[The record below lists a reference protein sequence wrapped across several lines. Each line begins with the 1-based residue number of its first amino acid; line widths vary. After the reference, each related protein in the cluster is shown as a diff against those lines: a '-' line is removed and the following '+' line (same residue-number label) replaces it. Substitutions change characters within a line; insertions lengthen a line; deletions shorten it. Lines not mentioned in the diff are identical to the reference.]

1 MLVSYCNISLLTNSH
16 HSLLRLGDV
25 TRSIFSGNM
34 GNQYPLQ
41 MLDISA
47 VPEWVRSVKKLQIP
61 VISRHSNDQIL
72 NIFDSLKSRI
82 NLKGKVLMGAYVTPK
97 ELSLIAGLPQEDV
110 VGIELKEQVT
120 FGLNP
125 PKVSVVE
132 SLPLGSLVQ
141 YGRILKDKK
150 VEISKINFYEEK
162 INNTELIVPVVGG
175 FSAGKSTLIN
185 QFLGENILSIALTPE
200 TALATELRYSENS
213 YIKAIKKD
221 DTFDKYEISEIDI
234 IKEKAKN
241 YKYIKLYLNNQ
252 KLQEIE
258 PLILVDMPGFDAPIE
273 HHNQAILNYLN
284 RGIYFIILTSI
295 EDGNI
300 TKSVLR
306 EITNIMEFGKDFS
319 FCLSK
324 TNLRTENDIKAVQN
338 IIEDQ
343 LKDYFDFNKEIIL
356 TDNSSGLELEKIL
369 NNIDIE
375 ELFKKVFLSDLRFNH
390 IENES
395 SINIILSTLKVSRE
409 EVLKTITELENSIKN
424 ILNKKEQMIE
434 EAEEKYSNTNID
446 GIINKITNE
455 LNLQKEV
462 LISYAIANPNNISQE
477 INEIVKNILIPEI
490 RKRIKDVSN
499 RIVDDFSIELKNL
512 ENNLDNSNFDN
523 NWIEKISYSTKNI
536 LEKAQNGLS
545 TIVDE
550 RRSKETD
557 DKLYKA
563 ITTILGVTTSFVA
576 PIIEIIIIFLPEIVR
591 FISGKAKEK
600 QQKEKIS
607 EQISISIIPEIK
619 RKLRETIPQ
628 IFNDYLKNT
637 IETISQEFET
647 QLEQKRQEIIVTQQ
661 EKEDNIKDIE
671 QEILK
676 LENIKKELQFLAT
689 KNLYNQGK

>member
-1 MLVSYCNISLLTNSH
+1 
-16 HSLLRLGDV
+16 
-25 TRSIFSGNM
+25 
-34 GNQYPLQ
+34 
-41 MLDISA
+41 
-47 VPEWVRSVKKLQIP
+47 
-61 VISRHSNDQIL
+61 
-72 NIFDSLKSRI
+72 
-82 NLKGKVLMGAYVTPK
+82 
-97 ELSLIAGLPQEDV
+97 
-110 VGIELKEQVT
+110 
-120 FGLNP
+120 
-125 PKVSVVE
+125 
-132 SLPLGSLVQ
+132 
-141 YGRILKDKK
+141 
-150 VEISKINFYEEK
+150 
-162 INNTELIVPVVGG
+162 
-175 FSAGKSTLIN
+175 
-185 QFLGENILSIALTPE
+185 
-200 TALATELRYSENS
+200 
-213 YIKAIKKD
+213 
-221 DTFDKYEISEIDI
+221 
-234 IKEKAKN
+234 
-241 YKYIKLYLNNQ
+241 
-252 KLQEIE
+252 
-258 PLILVDMPGFDAPIE
+258 
-273 HHNQAILNYLN
+273 
-284 RGIYFIILTSI
+284 
-295 EDGNI
+295 
-300 TKSVLR
+300 
-306 EITNIMEFGKDFS
+306 
-319 FCLSK
+319 
-324 TNLRTENDIKAVQN
+324 
-338 IIEDQ
+338 
-343 LKDYFDFNKEIIL
+343 
-356 TDNSSGLELEKIL
+356 
-369 NNIDIE
+369 
-375 ELFKKVFLSDLRFNH
+375 
-390 IENES
+390 
-395 SINIILSTLKVSRE
+395 LKVSRE

-563 ITTILGVTTSFVA
+563 ITTVLGVTTSFVA

>member
-1 MLVSYCNISLLTNSH
+1 
-16 HSLLRLGDV
+16 
-25 TRSIFSGNM
+25 
-34 GNQYPLQ
+34 
-41 MLDISA
+41 
-47 VPEWVRSVKKLQIP
+47 
-61 VISRHSNDQIL
+61 
-72 NIFDSLKSRI
+72 
-82 NLKGKVLMGAYVTPK
+82 
-97 ELSLIAGLPQEDV
+97 
-110 VGIELKEQVT
+110 
-120 FGLNP
+120 
-125 PKVSVVE
+125 
-132 SLPLGSLVQ
+132 
-141 YGRILKDKK
+141 
-150 VEISKINFYEEK
+150 
-162 INNTELIVPVVGG
+162 
-175 FSAGKSTLIN
+175 
-185 QFLGENILSIALTPE
+185 
-200 TALATELRYSENS
+200 
-213 YIKAIKKD
+213 
-221 DTFDKYEISEIDI
+221 
-234 IKEKAKN
+234 
-241 YKYIKLYLNNQ
+241 
-252 KLQEIE
+252 
-258 PLILVDMPGFDAPIE
+258 MPGFDAPIE

-563 ITTILGVTTSFVA
+563 ITTVLGVTTSFVA

>member
-1 MLVSYCNISLLTNSH
+1 MIQTQKKYSDY
-16 HSLLRLGDV
+16 
-25 TRSIFSGNM
+25 
-34 GNQYPLQ
+34 LQ
-41 MLDISA
+41 
-47 VPEWVRSVKKLQIP
+47 EVK
-61 VISRHSNDQIL
+61 N
-72 NIFDSLKSRI
+72 
-82 NLKGKVLMGAYVTPK
+82 
-97 ELSLIAGLPQEDV
+97 
-110 VGIELKEQVT
+110 
-120 FGLNP
+120 
-125 PKVSVVE
+125 
-132 SLPLGSLVQ
+132 
-141 YGRILKDKK
+141 ILKDTN

-185 QFLGENILSIALTPE
+185 QFLGENILSTALTPE

-369 NNIDIE
+369 NKIDIE

-563 ITTILGVTTSFVA
+563 ITTVLGVTTSFVA

-661 EKEDNIKDIE
+661 DKEDNIKDIE

-676 LENIKKELQFLAT
+676 LENIKKDLQFLAT

>member
-1 MLVSYCNISLLTNSH
+1 MIQTQKKYSDY
-16 HSLLRLGDV
+16 
-25 TRSIFSGNM
+25 
-34 GNQYPLQ
+34 LQ
-41 MLDISA
+41 
-47 VPEWVRSVKKLQIP
+47 EVK
-61 VISRHSNDQIL
+61 N
-72 NIFDSLKSRI
+72 
-82 NLKGKVLMGAYVTPK
+82 
-97 ELSLIAGLPQEDV
+97 
-110 VGIELKEQVT
+110 
-120 FGLNP
+120 
-125 PKVSVVE
+125 
-132 SLPLGSLVQ
+132 
-141 YGRILKDKK
+141 ILKDTN

-185 QFLGENILSIALTPE
+185 QFLGENILSTALTPE

-409 EVLKTITELENSIKN
+409 EVLKTIAELENSIKN

-563 ITTILGVTTSFVA
+563 ITTVLGVTTSFVA

>member
-1 MLVSYCNISLLTNSH
+1 MIQTQKKYSDY
-16 HSLLRLGDV
+16 
-25 TRSIFSGNM
+25 
-34 GNQYPLQ
+34 LQ
-41 MLDISA
+41 
-47 VPEWVRSVKKLQIP
+47 EVK
-61 VISRHSNDQIL
+61 N
-72 NIFDSLKSRI
+72 
-82 NLKGKVLMGAYVTPK
+82 
-97 ELSLIAGLPQEDV
+97 
-110 VGIELKEQVT
+110 
-120 FGLNP
+120 
-125 PKVSVVE
+125 
-132 SLPLGSLVQ
+132 
-141 YGRILKDKK
+141 ILKDTN

-185 QFLGENILSIALTPE
+185 QFLGENILSTALTPE

-221 DTFDKYEISEIDI
+221 DTFDKYEILEIDI

-369 NNIDIE
+369 NKIDIE
-375 ELFKKVFLSDLRFNH
+375 ELFKKVFLYDLRFNH

-409 EVLKTITELENSIKN
+409 EVLKTIAELENSIKN

-647 QLEQKRQEIIVTQQ
+647 QLERKRQEIIVTQQ
-661 EKEDNIKDIE
+661 DKEDNIKDIE

>member
-1 MLVSYCNISLLTNSH
+1 MIQTQKKYSDY
-16 HSLLRLGDV
+16 
-25 TRSIFSGNM
+25 
-34 GNQYPLQ
+34 LQ
-41 MLDISA
+41 
-47 VPEWVRSVKKLQIP
+47 EVK
-61 VISRHSNDQIL
+61 N
-72 NIFDSLKSRI
+72 
-82 NLKGKVLMGAYVTPK
+82 
-97 ELSLIAGLPQEDV
+97 
-110 VGIELKEQVT
+110 
-120 FGLNP
+120 
-125 PKVSVVE
+125 
-132 SLPLGSLVQ
+132 
-141 YGRILKDKK
+141 ILKDTN

-185 QFLGENILSIALTPE
+185 QFLGENILSTALTPE

-338 IIEDQ
+338 IIEEQ

-563 ITTILGVTTSFVA
+563 ITTVLGVTTSFVA

-647 QLEQKRQEIIVTQQ
+647 QLERKRQEIIVTQQ
-661 EKEDNIKDIE
+661 DKEDNIKDIE

>member
-1 MLVSYCNISLLTNSH
+1 MIQTQKKYSDY
-16 HSLLRLGDV
+16 
-25 TRSIFSGNM
+25 
-34 GNQYPLQ
+34 LQ
-41 MLDISA
+41 
-47 VPEWVRSVKKLQIP
+47 EVK
-61 VISRHSNDQIL
+61 N
-72 NIFDSLKSRI
+72 
-82 NLKGKVLMGAYVTPK
+82 
-97 ELSLIAGLPQEDV
+97 
-110 VGIELKEQVT
+110 
-120 FGLNP
+120 
-125 PKVSVVE
+125 
-132 SLPLGSLVQ
+132 
-141 YGRILKDKK
+141 ILKDTN

-185 QFLGENILSIALTPE
+185 QFLGENILSTALTPE

-375 ELFKKVFLSDLRFNH
+375 ELFKKVFLSDLKFNH

-409 EVLKTITELENSIKN
+409 EVLKTIAELENSIKN

-607 EQISISIIPEIK
+607 EQISISMIPEIK

-661 EKEDNIKDIE
+661 DKEDNIKDIE

>member
-1 MLVSYCNISLLTNSH
+1 MIQTQKKYSDY
-16 HSLLRLGDV
+16 
-25 TRSIFSGNM
+25 
-34 GNQYPLQ
+34 LQ
-41 MLDISA
+41 
-47 VPEWVRSVKKLQIP
+47 EVK
-61 VISRHSNDQIL
+61 N
-72 NIFDSLKSRI
+72 
-82 NLKGKVLMGAYVTPK
+82 
-97 ELSLIAGLPQEDV
+97 
-110 VGIELKEQVT
+110 
-120 FGLNP
+120 
-125 PKVSVVE
+125 
-132 SLPLGSLVQ
+132 
-141 YGRILKDKK
+141 ILKDTN

-213 YIKAIKKD
+213 YIKAIRKD

-409 EVLKTITELENSIKN
+409 EVLKTIAELENSIKN

-563 ITTILGVTTSFVA
+563 ITTVLGVTTSFVA

>member
-1 MLVSYCNISLLTNSH
+1 MT
-16 HSLLRLGDV
+16 
-25 TRSIFSGNM
+25 F
-34 GNQYPLQ
+34 
-41 MLDISA
+41 
-47 VPEWVRSVKKLQIP
+47 W
-61 VISRHSNDQIL
+61 
-72 NIFDSLKSRI
+72 
-82 NLKGKVLMGAYVTPK
+82 
-97 ELSLIAGLPQEDV
+97 
-110 VGIELKEQVT
+110 GI
-120 FGLNP
+120 
-125 PKVSVVE
+125 
-132 SLPLGSLVQ
+132 
-141 YGRILKDKK
+141 I
-150 VEISKINFYEEK
+150 
-162 INNTELIVPVVGG
+162 
-175 FSAGKSTLIN
+175 
-185 QFLGENILSIALTPE
+185 
-200 TALATELRYSENS
+200 
-213 YIKAIKKD
+213 
-221 DTFDKYEISEIDI
+221 
-234 IKEKAKN
+234 
-241 YKYIKLYLNNQ
+241 
-252 KLQEIE
+252 
-258 PLILVDMPGFDAPIE
+258 
-273 HHNQAILNYLN
+273 
-284 RGIYFIILTSI
+284 IILTSI

-375 ELFKKVFLSDLRFNH
+375 ELFKKVFLSDLKFNH

-409 EVLKTITELENSIKN
+409 EVLKTIAELENSIKN

-490 RKRIKDVSN
+490 RKRIKNVSN

-563 ITTILGVTTSFVA
+563 ITTVLGVTTSFVA

-661 EKEDNIKDIE
+661 DKEDNIKDIE

-676 LENIKKELQFLAT
+676 LENIKKDLQFLAT

>member
-1 MLVSYCNISLLTNSH
+1 MIQTQKKYSDY
-16 HSLLRLGDV
+16 
-25 TRSIFSGNM
+25 
-34 GNQYPLQ
+34 LQ
-41 MLDISA
+41 
-47 VPEWVRSVKKLQIP
+47 EVK
-61 VISRHSNDQIL
+61 N
-72 NIFDSLKSRI
+72 
-82 NLKGKVLMGAYVTPK
+82 
-97 ELSLIAGLPQEDV
+97 
-110 VGIELKEQVT
+110 
-120 FGLNP
+120 
-125 PKVSVVE
+125 
-132 SLPLGSLVQ
+132 
-141 YGRILKDKK
+141 ILKDTN

-185 QFLGENILSIALTPE
+185 QFLGENILSTALTPE

-375 ELFKKVFLSDLRFNH
+375 ELFKKVFLYDLRFNH

-563 ITTILGVTTSFVA
+563 ITTVLGVTTSFVA

-661 EKEDNIKDIE
+661 DKEDNIKDIE

>member
-1 MLVSYCNISLLTNSH
+1 MIKTQKKYI
-16 HSLLRLGDV
+16 D
-25 TRSIFSGNM
+25 
-34 GNQYPLQ
+34 YLQ
-41 MLDISA
+41 
-47 VPEWVRSVKKLQIP
+47 EVK
-61 VISRHSNDQIL
+61 N
-72 NIFDSLKSRI
+72 
-82 NLKGKVLMGAYVTPK
+82 
-97 ELSLIAGLPQEDV
+97 
-110 VGIELKEQVT
+110 
-120 FGLNP
+120 
-125 PKVSVVE
+125 
-132 SLPLGSLVQ
+132 
-141 YGRILKDKK
+141 ILKDTN

-185 QFLGENILSIALTPE
+185 QFLGENILSTALTPE

-563 ITTILGVTTSFVA
+563 ITTVLGVTTSFVA

>member
-1 MLVSYCNISLLTNSH
+1 MIQTQKKYSDY
-16 HSLLRLGDV
+16 
-25 TRSIFSGNM
+25 
-34 GNQYPLQ
+34 LQ
-41 MLDISA
+41 
-47 VPEWVRSVKKLQIP
+47 EVK
-61 VISRHSNDQIL
+61 N
-72 NIFDSLKSRI
+72 
-82 NLKGKVLMGAYVTPK
+82 
-97 ELSLIAGLPQEDV
+97 
-110 VGIELKEQVT
+110 
-120 FGLNP
+120 
-125 PKVSVVE
+125 
-132 SLPLGSLVQ
+132 
-141 YGRILKDKK
+141 ILKDTN

-185 QFLGENILSIALTPE
+185 QFLGENILSTALTPE

-221 DTFDKYEISEIDI
+221 DTFDKYEILEIDI

-375 ELFKKVFLSDLRFNH
+375 ELFKKVFLSDLKFNH

-409 EVLKTITELENSIKN
+409 EVLKTIAELENSIKN

-661 EKEDNIKDIE
+661 DKEDNIKDIE

-676 LENIKKELQFLAT
+676 LENIKKDLQFLAT

>member
-1 MLVSYCNISLLTNSH
+1 MIQTQKKYSDY
-16 HSLLRLGDV
+16 
-25 TRSIFSGNM
+25 
-34 GNQYPLQ
+34 LQ
-41 MLDISA
+41 
-47 VPEWVRSVKKLQIP
+47 EVK
-61 VISRHSNDQIL
+61 N
-72 NIFDSLKSRI
+72 
-82 NLKGKVLMGAYVTPK
+82 
-97 ELSLIAGLPQEDV
+97 
-110 VGIELKEQVT
+110 
-120 FGLNP
+120 
-125 PKVSVVE
+125 
-132 SLPLGSLVQ
+132 
-141 YGRILKDKK
+141 ILKDTN

-600 QQKEKIS
+600 QQKERIS

>member
-1 MLVSYCNISLLTNSH
+1 M
-16 HSLLRLGDV
+16 
-25 TRSIFSGNM
+25 
-34 GNQYPLQ
+34 P
-41 MLDISA
+41 
-47 VPEWVRSVKKLQIP
+47 
-61 VISRHSNDQIL
+61 
-72 NIFDSLKSRI
+72 
-82 NLKGKVLMGAYVTPK
+82 
-97 ELSLIAGLPQEDV
+97 
-110 VGIELKEQVT
+110 
-120 FGLNP
+120 
-125 PKVSVVE
+125 
-132 SLPLGSLVQ
+132 
-141 YGRILKDKK
+141 
-150 VEISKINFYEEK
+150 
-162 INNTELIVPVVGG
+162 
-175 FSAGKSTLIN
+175 
-185 QFLGENILSIALTPE
+185 LTPDV
-200 TALATELRYSENS
+200 SS
-213 YIKAIKKD
+213 
-221 DTFDKYEISEIDI
+221 
-234 IKEKAKN
+234 
-241 YKYIKLYLNNQ
+241 
-252 KLQEIE
+252 
-258 PLILVDMPGFDAPIE
+258 
-273 HHNQAILNYLN
+273 
-284 RGIYFIILTSI
+284 
-295 EDGNI
+295 
-300 TKSVLR
+300 
-306 EITNIMEFGKDFS
+306 FS
-319 FCLSK
+319 FVLFFWQH
-324 TNLRTENDIKAVQN
+324 NHYVLLQ
-338 IIEDQ
+338 
-343 LKDYFDFNKEIIL
+343 DFPA
-356 TDNSSGLELEKIL
+356 
-369 NNIDIE
+369 
-375 ELFKKVFLSDLRFNH
+375 
-390 IENES
+390 
-395 SINIILSTLKVSRE
+395 
-409 EVLKTITELENSIKN
+409 KN
-424 ILNKKEQMIE
+424 ILDLK
-434 EAEEKYSNTNID
+434 D
-446 GIINKITNE
+446 
-455 LNLQKEV
+455 LFHLQKEV

-661 EKEDNIKDIE
+661 DKEDNIKDIE

-676 LENIKKELQFLAT
+676 LENIKKDLQFLAT

>member
-1 MLVSYCNISLLTNSH
+1 MIQTQKKYSDY
-16 HSLLRLGDV
+16 
-25 TRSIFSGNM
+25 
-34 GNQYPLQ
+34 LQ
-41 MLDISA
+41 
-47 VPEWVRSVKKLQIP
+47 EVK
-61 VISRHSNDQIL
+61 N
-72 NIFDSLKSRI
+72 
-82 NLKGKVLMGAYVTPK
+82 
-97 ELSLIAGLPQEDV
+97 
-110 VGIELKEQVT
+110 
-120 FGLNP
+120 
-125 PKVSVVE
+125 
-132 SLPLGSLVQ
+132 
-141 YGRILKDKK
+141 ILKDTN

-185 QFLGENILSIALTPE
+185 QFLGENILSTALTPE

-375 ELFKKVFLSDLRFNH
+375 ELFKKVFLSDLKFNH

-409 EVLKTITELENSIKN
+409 EVLKTIAELENSIKN

>member
-1 MLVSYCNISLLTNSH
+1 MIQTQKKYSDY
-16 HSLLRLGDV
+16 
-25 TRSIFSGNM
+25 
-34 GNQYPLQ
+34 LQ
-41 MLDISA
+41 
-47 VPEWVRSVKKLQIP
+47 EVK
-61 VISRHSNDQIL
+61 N
-72 NIFDSLKSRI
+72 
-82 NLKGKVLMGAYVTPK
+82 
-97 ELSLIAGLPQEDV
+97 
-110 VGIELKEQVT
+110 
-120 FGLNP
+120 
-125 PKVSVVE
+125 
-132 SLPLGSLVQ
+132 
-141 YGRILKDKK
+141 ILKDTN

-185 QFLGENILSIALTPE
+185 QFLGENILSTALTPE

-409 EVLKTITELENSIKN
+409 EVLKTIAELENSIKN

-607 EQISISIIPEIK
+607 EQISISMIPEIK

>member
-1 MLVSYCNISLLTNSH
+1 
-16 HSLLRLGDV
+16 
-25 TRSIFSGNM
+25 
-34 GNQYPLQ
+34 
-41 MLDISA
+41 
-47 VPEWVRSVKKLQIP
+47 
-61 VISRHSNDQIL
+61 
-72 NIFDSLKSRI
+72 
-82 NLKGKVLMGAYVTPK
+82 
-97 ELSLIAGLPQEDV
+97 
-110 VGIELKEQVT
+110 
-120 FGLNP
+120 
-125 PKVSVVE
+125 
-132 SLPLGSLVQ
+132 
-141 YGRILKDKK
+141 
-150 VEISKINFYEEK
+150 
-162 INNTELIVPVVGG
+162 
-175 FSAGKSTLIN
+175 
-185 QFLGENILSIALTPE
+185 
-200 TALATELRYSENS
+200 
-213 YIKAIKKD
+213 
-221 DTFDKYEISEIDI
+221 
-234 IKEKAKN
+234 
-241 YKYIKLYLNNQ
+241 
-252 KLQEIE
+252 
-258 PLILVDMPGFDAPIE
+258 MPGFDAPIE

-409 EVLKTITELENSIKN
+409 EVLKTIAELENSIKN

-563 ITTILGVTTSFVA
+563 ITTVLGVTTSFVA